1 MENKEKIQKTEEL
14 LRRTKQVA
22 LRVIKVYQSL
32 PRSGECQVI
41 GKQLLKCGTSI
52 AANYRSACRARSKAE
67 FFAKISI
74 VVEEADETIFWLELL
89 TDSQL
94 VSESKLKPLVTETA
108 ELLSIFSATRKT
120 ISRQSKKQ

>member
-1 MENKEKIQKTEEL
+1 VENKEKIQKTEEL